1 MGEPMSDHQEAGL
14 YPMQPRLV
22 RFLDWVPAD
31 KRNLVAAL
39 MVEIAREE
47 ASIGPDTQACGCGS
61 FIDAAL
67 RLGARATKFANSSE
81 ALEDLQG
88 GRCLGWLRAHA
99 PMVGRSGPPCD
110 GCVGSGSAG
119 QV

>member
-1 MGEPMSDHQEAGL
+1 MGETMSDHQEAGL
-14 YPMQPRLV
+14 YPMQPRSV

-47 ASIGPDTQACGCGS
+47 ASIGADTQACGCGN

-67 RLGARATKFANSSE
+67 RLSARAAKLANSSE
-81 ALEDLQG
+81 VLEGLQG
-88 GRCLGWLRAHA
+88 
-99 PMVGRSGPPCD
+99 
-110 GCVGSGSAG
+110 
-119 QV
+119 